1 MSGKDGAGTDAAAS
15 SPAGSGGLYRPVTI
29 GSLSVPGNIFLGPVA
44 GYSGRAFRSI
54 CIEQG
59 ACFTYTEL
67 VSAEALARNPAHY
80 GLDDPGRPP
89 AELPPPANILRRA
102 NNEKQYAVQLFGANP
117 ETLYRAVLLLAPLH
131 PQAVDLNCGCP
142 VPKVVKTG
150 AGSALMKNPGLLGR
164 MVESAVRAS
173 REALGGVPVTVKLRS
188 GWDAASVN
196 YRECARIAC
205 AAGAALAA
213 LHARTRSQGYGGRA
227 DWSHIAEL
235 AALLPV
241 PVAGSGDLFSPED
254 AERMLRETGCAAVM
268 FARGAMG
275 NPFIFS
281 AVRSLLT
288 TGSWQPADP
297 VRRLRTGFRHLE
309 LLAEDLGE
317 TSACLEMRKQF
328 CAYTKALGS
337 GGPGLPG
344 AAALRN
350 RLVHAETIEQ
360 YREIFAAAGI
370 LGFDASRTKDTSE
383 TAAGPTPDKFGFME

>member
-1 MSGKDGAGTDAAAS
+1 MDLSLKGGVLAAGSFRAE
-15 SPAGSGGLYRPVTI
+15 SGGLYRPVKI
-29 GSLSVPGNIFLGPVA
+29 GPLSIPGNIFLGPVA
-44 GYSGRAFRSI
+44 GYSGRAFRSV

-59 ACFTYTEL
+59 ADFTCTEL
-67 VSAEALARNPAHY
+67 VSSEALSRNPAHY
-80 GLDDPGRPP
+80 GLDGSGP
-89 AELPPPANILRRA
+89 AAKPPPPANILRRA
-102 NNEKQYAVQLFGANP
+102 DNEERYAVQLFGADP
-117 ETLYRAVLLLAPLH
+117 GALYRAVLLLAPFH

-150 AGSALMKNPGLLGR
+150 AGSALMKDPGLLGR

-173 REALGGVPVTVKLRS
+173 RAALGEVPVTVKMRS
-188 GWDAASVN
+188 GWDAASIN

-205 AAGAALAA
+205 DAGAALVT
-213 LHARTRSQGYGGRA
+213 LHARTRSQGYEGRA
-227 DWSHIAEL
+227 DWSHIADL
-235 AALLPV
+235 AAFLPV

-268 FARGAMG
+268 FARGALG

-288 TGSWQPADP
+288 GGSWQPADP
-297 VRRLRTGFRHLE
+297 AGRLRTGFRQLQ

-317 TSACLEMRKQF
+317 HSACLEMRKQF
-328 CAYTKALGS
+328 CAYTKALGA
-337 GGPGLPG
+337 GGAGLSG

-350 RLVHAETIEQ
+350 RLVHAETIGQ

-370 LGFDASRTKDTSE
+370 DAIS
-383 TAAGPTPDKFGFME
+383 P